1 MENWERRLQGTS
13 RFQSHE
19 KGILQAKKCLDIALR
34 CVERERN
41 KRPSIKDIVDE
52 LDELEAKINKISLHS
67 DQSKGTIGQ
76 VWFILTAW
84 MILHVQWS

>member
-67 DQSKGTIGQ
+67 DYSYGMDDLTCSMVLDIGS
-76 VWFILTAW
+76 F
-84 MILHVQWS
+84 